1 MLRQLA
7 TSTVEIRSLPYK
19 IFLKIQLYSRPK
31 YDNQKS
37 INKITKI
44 FMSFR

>member
-19 IFLKIQLYSRPK
+19 FFLKIRLYSRPK
-31 YDNQKS
+31 HDKS
-37 INKITKI
+37 INKITKDLYVI
-44 FMSFR
+44 